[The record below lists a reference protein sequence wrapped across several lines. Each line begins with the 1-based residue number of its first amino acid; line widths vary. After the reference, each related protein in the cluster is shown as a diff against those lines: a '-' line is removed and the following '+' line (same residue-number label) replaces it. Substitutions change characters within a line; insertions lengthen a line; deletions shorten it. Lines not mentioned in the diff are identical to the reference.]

1 MMQMTTLL
9 SALALAITI
18 ALSANAAEH
27 DHAAGHAHGA
37 EHGSTSAEQK
47 PWGTPGD
54 PAKATRTVHIHM
66 NDQMRFVPDRLD
78 VKEGETVRL
87 VLHNDGQLLHEFVLG
102 DKAQLD
108 EHAAM
113 MLQQPNM
120 AHTGMDMLHV
130 QPGEEGE
137 VTWTFDRTGTF
148 DFGCLIA
155 GHYQA
160 GMVGKVAVTQ

>member
-1 MMQMTTLL
+1 MQMTTLL
-9 SALALAITI
+9 SALALTITI

-113 MLQQPNM
+113 MLRQPNM

-137 VTWTFDRTGTF
+137 VTWTFDRAGTF
-148 DFGCLIA
+148 DFACLIA

-160 GMVGKVAVTQ
+160 GMVGKVAVMQ

>member
-1 MMQMTTLL
+1 MRINTTLV
-9 SALALAITI
+9 STLALA
-18 ALSANAAEH
+18 ALLQASILDAAEH
-27 DHAAGHAHGA
+27 EHGAGHGAGHATQ
-37 EHGSTSAEQK
+37 SIEQK
-47 PWGTPGD
+47 PWGIPGD
-54 PAKATRTVHIHM
+54 AAEATRTVHIRM
-66 NDQMRFVPDRLD
+66 NDHMRFVPDRLE
-78 VKEGETVRL
+78 VKAGETVRL

-113 MLQQPNM
+113 MLRQPNM

-137 VTWTFDRTGTF
+137 VTWTFDRAGTF
-148 DFGCLIA
+148 DFACLIA

-160 GMVGKVAVTQ
+160 GMVGKVAVMQ

>member
-1 MMQMTTLL
+1 MRINTTLV
-9 SALALAITI
+9 SSLALA
-18 ALSANAAEH
+18 ALLQAPVLDAAEH
-27 DHAAGHAHGA
+27 EHAGDHGAGHA
-37 EHGSTSAEQK
+37 TQDAEQK
-47 PWGTPGD
+47 PWGVPAD
-54 PAKATRTVHIHM
+54 AAKATRTVHIRM
-66 NDQMRFVPDRLD
+66 NDQMRFVPDRLE
-78 VKEGETVRL
+78 VRAGETVRL

>member
-1 MMQMTTLL
+1 MNTALVST
-9 SALALAITI
+9 LALA
-18 ALSANAAEH
+18 ALLQASILDAAEH
-27 DHAAGHAHGA
+27 EHGAGHGAGHA
-37 EHGSTSAEQK
+37 TQNAEQK
-47 PWGTPGD
+47 PWGIPGD
-54 PAKATRTVHIHM
+54 AAEATRTVHIRM
-66 NDQMRFVPDRLD
+66 NDQMRFVPDRLE
-78 VKEGETVRL
+78 VKAGETVRL

-113 MLQQPNM
+113 MLRQPNM

-137 VTWTFDRTGTF
+137 VTWTFDRAGTF
-148 DFGCLIA
+148 DFACLIA

-160 GMVGKVAVTQ
+160 GMVGKVAVMQ

>member
-1 MMQMTTLL
+1 MRINTALVST
-9 SALALAITI
+9 LALA
-18 ALSANAAEH
+18 ALLQASILDAAEH
-27 DHAAGHAHGA
+27 EHGAGHGAGHA
-37 EHGSTSAEQK
+37 TQNAEQK
-47 PWGTPGD
+47 PWGIPGD
-54 PAKATRTVHIHM
+54 AAEATRTVHIRM

-102 DKAQLD
+102 DRAQLD

-137 VTWTFDRTGTF
+137 VTWTFDRAGTF

>member
-1 MMQMTTLL
+1 MRINTALVST
-9 SALALAITI
+9 LALA
-18 ALSANAAEH
+18 ALLQASILDAAEH
-27 DHAAGHAHGA
+27 EHGAGHGAGHA
-37 EHGSTSAEQK
+37 TQNAEQK
-47 PWGTPGD
+47 PWGIPGD
-54 PAKATRTVHIHM
+54 AAEATRTVHIRM
-66 NDQMRFVPDRLD
+66 NDQMRFVPDRLE
-78 VKEGETVRL
+78 VKAGETVRL

-113 MLQQPNM
+113 MLRQPNM

-137 VTWTFDRTGTF
+137 VTWTFDRAGTF
-148 DFGCLIA
+148 DFACLIA

-160 GMVGKVAVTQ
+160 GMVGKVAVMQ

>member
-1 MMQMTTLL
+1 MRMTTTMM
-9 SALALAITI
+9 SALALA
-18 ALSANAAEH
+18 AFLQAPLASAG
-27 DHAAGHAHGA
+27 DHAHGSGHQA
-37 EHGSTSAEQK
+37 GYGAGSAEQK

-54 PAKATRTVHIHM
+54 AARATRTVEIRM
-66 NDQMRFVPDRLD
+66 NDQMRFVPDKLE
-78 VKEGETVRL
+78 VKEGETVRF

-102 DKAQLD
+102 DKAYLD

-113 MLQQPNM
+113 MLQQPTM

-130 QPGEEGE
+130 QPGEQGE
-137 VTWTFDRTGTF
+137 VVWTFNRAGAF

-160 GMVGKVAVTQ
+160 GMVGQVGVAE

>member
-1 MMQMTTLL
+1 MQMTTLL
-9 SALALAITI
+9 SALALTITI

-37 EHGSTSAEQK
+37 DHGSTSAEQK

-137 VTWTFDRTGTF
+137 VTWTFDRAGSF

>member
-1 MMQMTTLL
+1 MRINTTLV
-9 SALALAITI
+9 STLALA
-18 ALSANAAEH
+18 ALLQASILDAAEH
-27 DHAAGHAHGA
+27 EHGAGHGAGHA
-37 EHGSTSAEQK
+37 TQNAEQK
-47 PWGTPGD
+47 PWGIPGD
-54 PAKATRTVHIHM
+54 AAEATRTVHIRM
-66 NDQMRFVPDRLD
+66 NDQMRFVPDRLE
-78 VKEGETVRL
+78 VKAGETVRL

-113 MLQQPNM
+113 MLRQPNM

-137 VTWTFDRTGTF
+137 VTWTFDRAGTF
-148 DFGCLIA
+148 DFACLIA

-160 GMVGKVAVTQ
+160 GMVGKVAVMQ

>member
-1 MMQMTTLL
+1 
-9 SALALAITI
+9 
-18 ALSANAAEH
+18 
-27 DHAAGHAHGA
+27 
-37 EHGSTSAEQK
+37 
-47 PWGTPGD
+47 
-54 PAKATRTVHIHM
+54 M
-66 NDQMRFVPDRLD
+66 NDQMRFVPDRLE
-78 VKEGETVRL
+78 VKAGETVRL

-137 VTWTFDRTGTF
+137 VTWTFDRAGSF

>member
-1 MMQMTTLL
+1 MQMKSLL
-9 SALALAITI
+9 SALALTITI

-113 MLQQPNM
+113 MLEQPNM

-137 VTWTFDRTGTF
+137 VTWTFDRAGTF